1 MPSLSLSFAGV
12 TDVGLARE
20 NNEDAFQITDLSSGN
35 TFDGSAAIGSFQV
48 GERGALLA
56 LSDGMGGHAG
66 GEIASSVVI
75 SALSRSLRADA
86 HRYGEQ
92 KLEAAIRDANAEVV
106 ATAQK
111 RNKHGMGA
119 TLTAVLVDDTGAYIA
134 EVGDSRAYLLRG
146 GELKQ
151 LTRDQS
157 LVQLLVDTGMCTPE
171 QAETSPQKNILLQ
184 AMGLRADIHAA
195 IGHVV
200 LRQRDKML
208 LCSDGVSNALSA
220 EELRDIL
227 AANDPDAA
235 CQRMVNLANQ
245 RGGADNLT
253 AVVALFEDGSLAPAS
268 PSESVTATF
277 TVIKDFGPGASAF
290 AERGSASH

>member
-1 MPSLSLSFAGV
+1 MPSLSLSFAAL

-20 NNEDAFQITDLSSGN
+20 NNEDAFQITDLSSGA
-35 TFDGSAAIGSFQV
+35 TFDGEHSTGSFTV

-66 GEIASSVVI
+66 GEIASNVVI
-75 SALSRSLRADA
+75 TSLREAIQADVQ
-86 HRYGEQ
+86 RQGGEQ
-92 KLEAAIRDANAEVV
+92 KLEAAIRGANAQVV

-111 RNKHGMGA
+111 RNKRGMGA
-119 TLTAVLVDDTGAYIA
+119 TLTAILVDDSGAYVA
-134 EVGDSRAYLLRG
+134 EVGDSRAYLLRAG
-146 GELKQ
+146 QLKQ

-157 LVQLLVDTGMCTPE
+157 LAQLLVDSGVCTPE

-184 AMGLRADIHAA
+184 AMGLKEDVHAA
-195 IGHVV
+195 IGHVA

-208 LCSDGVSNALSA
+208 LCSDGVSNAVSA
-220 EELRDIL
+220 DELRDIMQ
-227 AANDPDAA
+227 ANDPSNA
-235 CQRMVNLANQ
+235 CLRLVNLANE

-253 AVVALFEDGSLAPAS
+253 AVVALFVDSSLAPPS

-277 TVIKDFGPGASAF
+277 TVLKDFGPY
-290 AERGSASH
+290 GSPAVNGRR